1 MKAQASRLKPIR
13 KHILVRDM
21 NFGEQKTASGIVLRS
36 DDGKSEGVKPR
47 WARVFAVGPEQTDVK
62 VNEWVLLEHGR
73 WTRGVEVEEDDGTKF
88 TIWRADPSGIL
99 ATADE
104 KPNDIEIGQF
114 ATPTHGSVHSP
125 ADFIRPTL

>member
-21 NFGEQKTASGIVLRS
+21 NFGEQKTATGIILRS

-47 WARVFAVGPEQTDVK
+47 WARVFAIGPEQTDVK
-62 VNEWVLLEHGR
+62 VGEWVLLDHGR

-88 TIWRADPSGIL
+88 TIWRADPEGIL

-104 KPNDIEIGQF
+104 KPSDIELGKF
-114 ATPTHGSVHSP
+114 STATHGSVHSP
-125 ADFIRPTL
+125 EDFLRV

>member
-1 MKAQASRLKPIR
+1 MRAVASKIKPLR

-47 WARVFAVGPEQTDVK
+47 WAQVFAVGPEQHDV
-62 VNEWVLLEHGR
+62 VVGEWVLLEHGR

-88 TIWRADPSGIL
+88 TIWRADPEGIL
-99 ATADE
+99 ASADE
-104 KPNDIEIGQF
+104 RSSDLELGQF
-114 ATPTHGSVHSP
+114 ATPLHGSVHSP
-125 ADFIRPTL
+125 SDFIRPSL